1 MIKINLLPYRE
12 KKQKAGVQQQVVI
25 IAAALIL
32 CLGVMVLLYFS
43 ERSAT
48 VDLRQ
53 KVKAAD
59 AKLAS
64 LSKIA
69 GEIGKVKADKDV
81 LEKKIAIIKNL
92 EANRLKPVILLDDF
106 TGFIPVG
113 QLWLTSLNL
122 SENEC
127 RVEGLARDNSS
138 IAQFMKNIEKSSYF
152 KSVDLI
158 ASKQSLLGTNKLQA
172 FTISCS
178 FKKGS

>member
-12 KKQKAGVQQQVVI
+12 KRKKAGVQRQVVV

-32 CLGVMVLLYFS
+32 FLVGVLVLHFT

-53 KVKAAD
+53 KVTIAN
-59 AKLAS
+59 AKLSS
-64 LSKIA
+64 LSRVA
-69 GEIGKVKADKDV
+69 GEIDRVKADKDV

-92 EANRLKPVILLDDF
+92 EANRLKPVIILDDL
-106 TGFIPVG
+106 TSLIPPG
-113 QLWLTSLNL
+113 QLWLTSLSLTDND
-122 SENEC
+122 C
-127 RVEGLARDNSS
+127 KIEGLAKDNGAV
-138 IAQFMKNIEKSSYF
+138 AQFMKNIERSIYF
-152 KSVDLI
+152 KTVDLM

-172 FTISCS
+172 FTVLCS